1 MNEII
6 AWSLCVIF
14 GLLAVFQAALAG
26 GAPLGHFA
34 WGGQHRVLPRHLRI
48 GSVVSI
54 ATYGLFAA
62 IALEKARVVNLF
74 GNQTFIDGMVWIL
87 VGYFALGILLNG
99 LSRSK
104 PERYTMTPLLILLT
118 GLYLILAI

>member
-14 GLLAVFQAALAG
+14 GLLAVFQAALAS

-34 WGGQHRVLPRHLRI
+34 WGGQHRILPRHLRI

-54 ATYGLFAA
+54 ATYGLFAV
-62 IALEKARVVNLF
+62 IALEKAGVIDLF
-74 GNQTFIDGMVWIL
+74 GSQSFVDAATWVL

>member
-14 GLLAVFQAALAG
+14 GLLAVFQAALAS

-54 ATYGLFAA
+54 ATYGLFAV
-62 IALEKARVVNLF
+62 IALEKAGVVNLF
-74 GNQTFIDGMVWIL
+74 GNQTFIDVMVWIL
-87 VGYFALGILLNG
+87 VGYFALGIGLNA

-104 PERYTMTPLLILLT
+104 PERYTMTPLLVLLT
-118 GLYLILAI
+118 AMYLILAL